1 MLSRIPHVL
10 VMISFL
16 LTATISYAQEKLDVV
31 ELILSDRE
39 IIQPQRF
46 NDNEI
51 NISIDGK
58 IDEAAWQDLKI
69 HSNFLVTKPD
79 TMQPSRHRTDVRIFY
94 TEKGLYIS
102 MDMEQPE
109 NSLLRRYTARDDWH
123 TKRDQVSIAIDTS
136 GNARYGYWM
145 ALALGDNQ
153 GDGTLLPEKI
163 YSDDWDGAWYG
174 GTSLTSDGWSAE
186 YFIPWSQ
193 MTMPQLNGTR
203 QVNFYTHR
211 NIGYIDEESSWPPL
225 PESIPQYMSL
235 FQPLLLQDVN
245 PMQQWS
251 VFPYISSTQDNI
263 DETLSHRGG
272 VDLFWRPASN
282 FQLTATMNPDFG
294 SVESDNVVINLT
306 ANETYFP
313 EKRLFFQEGNEI
325 FNATPRAGHYG
336 GRNRFTVLNTRRVGG
351 RPDTPDLPDEVSI
364 GKKEK
369 TKMAELVG
377 AAKTTGQVGK
387 FRYGLL
393 ASSEEDTSF
402 RADDD
407 NIYTQIGRDFGAFRL
422 LYEDNTGGAIK
433 GIGMLSTLVTKPQ
446 SDSVV
451 HAVDFHYLSKNG
463 KWKTDGQIIQSD
475 TFEKNKGNG
484 SYVDTSYTPKKGL
497 KHSLKITSFDD
508 SLDVNDFGYTQRSN
522 IKDIQY
528 GSEFIKSNLKRF
540 RDLKVTTWLRRGENS
555 DGYRVA
561 GGFGSHLFLQ
571 FNNLHRLSANFSQ
584 FPKRFE
590 DRNSFGNGTFQ
601 VSTRNRFEIG
611 YDTNKSKKLSLEFDL
626 KHQEENLEG
635 YKRSSEIGLKWI
647 PKSNINLQLKAEYE
661 TSNGWLLHQE
671 NRNFTSF
678 TSKKWQPKL
687 NFSYFP
693 NATQQL
699 NIVFQWVGI
708 KAIEDKFYSLPTD
721 SNNLVEIAKPS
732 EETDSFSISQLN
744 IQFRYR
750 WQIAPLSDLYLVM
763 TKSSSDT
770 NNMTSFKSLFE
781 NSWDNPVGDQIVLKV
796 RYRLGS

>member
-16 LTATISYAQEKLDVV
+16 LTAAISYAQEKLDVV

-109 NSLLRRYTARDDWH
+109 SSLLRRYTARDDWH
-123 TKRDQVSIAIDTS
+123 TKRDQVSIALDTS

-153 GDGTLLPEKI
+153 GDGTLLPERI

-174 GTSLTSDGWSAE
+174 GTSLTPDGWSAE

-193 MTMPQLNGTR
+193 MTMPQINGTR

-211 NIGYIDEESSWPPL
+211 NIGYIDEESSWPSL
-225 PESIPQYMSL
+225 PDSIPQYMSL

-336 GRNRFTVLNTRRVGG
+336 GRNRFTILNTRRVGG
-351 RPDTPDLPDEVSI
+351 RPDTPDLPDGVSL

-369 TKMAELVG
+369 TKMAELTG
-377 AAKTTGQVGK
+377 AAKTTGQFGK

-407 NIYTQIGRDFGAFRL
+407 NIYTQIGRDFGVFRL
-422 LYEDNTGGAIK
+422 LYEDNTSGAVK

-446 SDSVV
+446 SDAVV
-451 HAVDFHYLSKNG
+451 HAVDFHYLSNNG

-475 TFEKNKGNG
+475 TFGKNKGNG

-508 SLDVNDFGYTQRSN
+508 SLDVNDFGYTQRNN

-528 GSEFIKSNLKRF
+528 GSEFIKSNLQRF
-540 RDLKVTTWLRRGENS
+540 RDFKVTTWLRRGENS

-571 FNNLHRLSANFSQ
+571 LNNLHRLSANFSQ
-584 FPKRFE
+584 FPQRFE

-611 YDTNKSKKLSLEFDL
+611 YDTDKSKKLSLEFDL
-626 KHQEENLEG
+626 KHQDESLEG
-635 YKRSSEIGLKWI
+635 YKRTSEIGLKWI

-744 IQFRYR
+744 MQFRYR

-781 NSWDNPVGDQIVLKV
+781 NSWDNPIGDQIVLKV